1 MSRGI
6 PDRSQVIRRYLATQL
21 LWGHHLAQKL
31 GIGDTELATLM
42 HISLNEEV
50 TPGQLVQAT
59 GLSAA
64 AVTRMV
70 DRLVERGF
78 VVRVNDEVDRRR
90 VLIRQTDRWLATIDT
105 VVEPHRRAMRSV
117 IGGLDPDAQ
126 RAVMEYMA
134 GAAPAVRALL
144 DE

>member
-1 MSRGI
+1 MSRGT

-31 GIGDTELATLM
+31 GIADTELATLV
-42 HISLNEEV
+42 HISLTEEV
-50 TPGQLVQAT
+50 TPGQLAQAT

-70 DRLVERGF
+70 DRLVEHGF

-90 VLIRQTDRWLATIDT
+90 VLIRQTDRWQATIDS
-105 VVEPHRRAMRSV
+105 VVEPHRQAMRAV
-117 IGGLDPDAQ
+117 LGGMDPAGQ
-126 RAVMEYMA
+126 QAVMEFMDA
-134 GAAPAVRALL
+134 AAPAVRALL
-144 DE
+144 DR